1 MDDDNVIQFFFS
13 NYNCIF
19 QTLRRNITSTVGVGE
34 VEPIFSAFGP
44 VQRCLYVEDTS
55 QLSSIG
61 IATKTA
67 LVEYA
72 DSQTAATVSISMK
85 NFNLAGL
92 PLLVQLISAEQANLL
107 IPSATPAALAKAV
120 AAASKAAA
128 SAAAALAN
136 SSSSSSL
143 SSATE
148 SYSSLI
154 LQNMVSAKEAE
165 DPDLKDEIAEE
176 VSKYGKLAS
185 IDITVEID
193 SKDATIVLKY
203 ESPSDAACA
212 HQALQGRAFANKKII
227 ATLAP

>member
-1 MDDDNVIQFFFS
+1 M
-13 NYNCIF
+13 
-19 QTLRRNITSTVGVGE
+19 GE

-44 VQRCLYVEDTS
+44 VLRCLYVEDTS
-55 QLSSIG
+55 QLAS

-67 LVEYA
+67 LVDYA
-72 DSQTAATVSISMK
+72 DSQTAATVSVSLK
-85 NFNLAGL
+85 NFNLAGF
-92 PLLVQLISAEQANLL
+92 PMVVQLISTEQANLL
-107 IPSATPAALAKAV
+107 IPSATPAALAKAA

-136 SSSSSSL
+136 SSSSSS
-143 SSATE
+143 SSSSSTTE

-154 LQNMVSAKEAE
+154 LENMVSAQEAE
-165 DPDLKDEIAEE
+165 EPDLKDEIAEE

-185 IDITVEID
+185 IDISVEKD

-203 ESPSDAACA
+203 TSPSDAARA

>member
-1 MDDDNVIQFFFS
+1 M
-13 NYNCIF
+13 
-19 QTLRRNITSTVGVGE
+19 GE

-44 VQRCLYVEDTS
+44 VLRCLYVEDTS
-55 QLSSIG
+55 QLAS

-72 DSQTAATVSISMK
+72 DSQTAATVSVSLK
-85 NFNLAGL
+85 NFNLAGF
-92 PLLVQLISAEQANLL
+92 PMVVQLISTEQANLL
-107 IPSATPAALAKAV
+107 IPSATPAALAKAA

-136 SSSSSSL
+136 SSSSSS
-143 SSATE
+143 SSSSTTE

-154 LQNMVSAKEAE
+154 LENMVSAQEAE
-165 DPDLKDEIAEE
+165 EPDLKDEIAEE

-185 IDITVEID
+185 IDITVEKD

-203 ESPSDAACA
+203 TSPSDAARA